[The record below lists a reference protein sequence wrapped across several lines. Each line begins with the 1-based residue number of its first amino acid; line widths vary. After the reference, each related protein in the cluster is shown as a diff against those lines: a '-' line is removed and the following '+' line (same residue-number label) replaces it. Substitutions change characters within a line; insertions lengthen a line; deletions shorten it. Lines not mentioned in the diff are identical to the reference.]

1 MKHLGIGIGWNRI
14 NELDGL
20 AMTRALSAHSSL
32 FTFHKSTG
40 SMNQEKIIR
49 KGPQGRFTIKPSNFL
64 LSILQSK
71 VSNCGM

>member
-1 MKHLGIGIGWNRI
+1 MKHLGIGI
-14 NELDGL
+14 GL

-49 KGPQGRFTIKPSNFL
+49 KGPHKAFQL
-64 LSILQSK
+64 LAVSILQSK